1 MGNIFFDF
9 ELVKTVEVDGERRF
23 SVSEKLTE
31 VGVVEGVRIIGA
43 GALFQEIFLG
53 KVERIEMNVAPA
65 TLKIRRPLRNVSDN
79 LISRITHKETMIS
92 SFWKLLKKQGFGE
105 DGDLLVNGLANIIPV
120 RVGSNRLIMVGARWC
135 ANKKRDEGWF
145 FGASFIGKGVWPPGV
160 QIISR

>member
-31 VGVVEGVRIIGA
+31 VGVRIIGT

-53 KVERIEMNVAPA
+53 KVERIERDVAPA

-79 LISRITHKETMIS
+79 LISRITYKETMIS
-92 SFWKLLKKQGFGE
+92 SFWELLKKQGFGE

-120 RVGSNRLIMVGARWC
+120 RVGSNRLRLMVGARWC